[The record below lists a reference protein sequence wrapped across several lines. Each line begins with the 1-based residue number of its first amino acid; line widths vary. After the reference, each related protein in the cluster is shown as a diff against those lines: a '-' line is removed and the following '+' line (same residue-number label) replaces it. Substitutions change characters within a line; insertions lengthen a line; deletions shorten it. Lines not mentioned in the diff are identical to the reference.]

1 MPNAF
6 ITGTS
11 SGLGHGLAESL
22 IKRGW
27 HVFGCSRRHSDLPG
41 MTHRSIDL
49 TNYATLPDKLQ
60 ALLGKVAEL
69 ELVVLNAG
77 ILGEIRDLNS
87 VPMEDAKKVMEIN
100 VWANKA
106 IMDWLHESGIRVGQI
121 IMMSSGASILG
132 NRGWGSYALSK
143 ATLNMM
149 AKLYAHEFPNTHIC
163 ALAPGIIDTSMMDYL
178 CEEAD
183 AAAFPALN
191 RLRDARGTE
200 VMPDPSTAADK
211 IIAVLSQLQERPSGS
226 FVDIREIL
234 EPELF
239 NKLYGAS
246 RKA

>member
-1 MPNAF
+1 MPSAL

-11 SGLGHGLAESL
+11 SGLGHGLAENL
-22 IKRGW
+22 LKQGW
-27 HVFGCSRRHSDLPG
+27 DVFGCSRRQSRLPG

-49 TNYATLPDKLQ
+49 TDYTTLPDKLQ
-60 ALLGKVAEL
+60 ALLTNVAEL

-87 VPMEDAKKVMEIN
+87 VPLEDAKRVMETN

-106 IMDWLHESGIRVGQI
+106 IMDWLHASGIRVGQVVMI
-121 IMMSSGASILG
+121 SSGASILG

-149 AKLYAHEFPNTHIC
+149 AKLYAHEFPDTHIC

-183 AAAFPALN
+183 AQAFPALK
-191 RLRDARGTE
+191 RLRDARSTE
-200 VMPDPSTAADK
+200 TMPSPSTAADK
-211 IIAVLSQLQERPSGS
+211 IIAVLPKLQERPSGS
-226 FVDIREIL
+226 FIDIREIL
-234 EPELF
+234 EPEVF
-239 NKLYGAS
+239 KKLYGAS
-246 RKA
+246 